1 MVNFRYHLVSLTAVF
16 LALAVGIALGAGP
29 LRDSIS
35 MSLSGEAAELRTL
48 NAKLQG
54 QLAGQAAADEWNA
67 TVLDQLAEDLTQQ
80 SLTGQQITIISQHP
94 VDSAE
99 VDQVIQALS
108 GAGGE
113 VVSAVTLAERWFD
126 PGQHSFRSALGSSL
140 LTHLSTDPANTTST
154 DVLLATALAESLTV
168 GDAAGGA
175 GLAQEAGIISAL
187 LSDGELT
194 VLDQAPTGAAGVVVA
209 ILSGASLNEN
219 TTVSGALSVQL
230 EAISAVAPTI
240 AVALDDAGREE
251 VLQIRASAQVTG
263 TVSTLT
269 NGSSAAGLL
278 ALPLA
283 ISQHLQGE
291 IAHYGVENDATSAFP
306 PVRLVRQQ

>member
-54 QLAGQAAADEWNA
+54 QLAGQTAADEWNA
-67 TVLDQLAEDLTQQ
+67 AVLEQLGADLTQQ
-80 SLTGQQITIISQHP
+80 SLSGQQITVLSQYAT
-94 VDSAE
+94 DSAE

-113 VVSAVTLAERWFD
+113 VVSSVTLAERWFD
-126 PGQHSFRSALGSSL
+126 PGQHSFRSALASSL
-140 LTHLSTDPANTTST
+140 LTHLNSQPANTTST
-154 DVLLATALAESLTV
+154 DVLLATALAESLTATS
-168 GDAAGGA
+168 AAGGT
-175 GLAQEAGIISAL
+175 GLSQEADIIAAL

-194 VLDQAPTGAAGVVVA
+194 VVDQTPTGAAGVVVV
-209 ILSGASLNEN
+209 ILSGAN
-219 TTVSGALSVQL
+219 VSEDATISSALTVQL
-230 EAISAVAPTI
+230 DAISAVAPTI
-240 AVALDDAGREE
+240 VVALGDGGLEE
-251 VLQIRASAQVTG
+251 VRQIRASAQVAD
-263 TVSTLT
+263 TVTTLT

-291 IAHYGVENDATSAFP
+291 VAHYGVENDASSAFP